1 MDLASVFLAVLLHS
15 CFNLFSFLFM
25 ILISQGQM
33 LTEIKACSS
42 EQVRKWLNQRIT
54 DARWAEQMRA
64 DFDCVRCVIQG
75 CCSFLNNLKKAF
87 AQVIQVRVLCEAL
100 HTLRIPSTSRKFQM
114 GEKEGLKKGQKRM
127 RDK

>member
-1 MDLASVFLAVLLHS
+1 
-15 CFNLFSFLFM
+15 M

-100 HTLRIPSTSRKFQM
+100 HIAHPINLTQISDGGKRRV
-114 GEKEGLKKGQKRM
+114 EKRTKKDERYVNCMLVVHWPQ
-127 RDK
+127 